1 LGEGPQRRRGDT
13 VNIQECFQTAAR
25 IEILLRD
32 LYAGLARCFR
42 TNPHLYESFL
52 CLASEEEQHALRI
65 RLLALHRRGV
75 TWTDDAIDRIRGD
88 LLTTVAELSAMARE
102 VRRSSDGR
110 SAGPVLRKVIEVERR
125 CGSIHA
131 EGLARSA
138 DPEVRGF
145 FASLAKQDV
154 RHERLLEQALQA

>member
-1 LGEGPQRRRGDT
+1 
-13 VNIQECFQTAAR
+13 
-25 IEILLRD
+25 
-32 LYAGLARCFR
+32 
-42 TNPHLYESFL
+42 
-52 CLASEEEQHALRI
+52 
-65 RLLALHRRGV
+65 
-75 TWTDDAIDRIRGD
+75 
-88 LLTTVAELSAMARE
+88 MARE